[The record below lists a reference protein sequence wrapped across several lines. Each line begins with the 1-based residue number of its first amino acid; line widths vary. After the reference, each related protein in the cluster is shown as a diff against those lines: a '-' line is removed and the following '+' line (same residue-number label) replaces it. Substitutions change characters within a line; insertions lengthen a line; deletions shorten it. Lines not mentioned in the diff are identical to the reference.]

1 MLGLFCSK
9 LQWEEEEDIFLRA
22 HKKCFHLIQLQRTVR
37 NSLDASIL
45 LSMMFAGLPEDEMF
59 QNVSRIF
66 GANEAVGIRFYV
78 YWYKVILQ

>member
-1 MLGLFCSK
+1 
-9 LQWEEEEDIFLRA
+9 
-22 HKKCFHLIQLQRTVR
+22 
-37 NSLDASIL
+37 
-45 LSMMFAGLPEDEMF
+45 MMFAGLPEDEMF